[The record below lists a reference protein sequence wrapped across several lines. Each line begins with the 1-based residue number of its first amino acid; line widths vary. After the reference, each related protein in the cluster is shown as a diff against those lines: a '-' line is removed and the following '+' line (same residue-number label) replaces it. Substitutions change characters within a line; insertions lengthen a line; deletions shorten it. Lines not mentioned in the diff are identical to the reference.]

1 MVTIRQIAKCAG
13 VSTATVSNVI
23 HGKVNKVSPSTIARI
38 QRLIDEMGYVREQ
51 GQTVSRSRSSRM
63 VAVIIHFH
71 RSFEDTALSD
81 PFYGVI
87 TGSIE
92 EELRQRRC
100 VMMLYTSQDV
110 EDIIQMLAVWDVDG
124 VIAISFSNADCKKIY
139 NMFQKPMITIDAYGE
154 DDEVSSIPNIAL
166 DDEQGGYLM
175 ARHLVELGYENI
187 LMGGVDDYG
196 IDRCRWHGMQ
206 RACADTLFL
215 KEKKKL
221 NYIRLGDT
229 LEARK
234 SRYQEIAKQVP
245 FKRKTAIFFS
255 SDSLAMEAICFWTE
269 QGIRIPQDFGVAGF
283 DNSSNAV
290 HFSIPRLTTIHQDV
304 RQKGVIAVVERVTAL
319 RDPEY
324 KPNSHRLP
332 VCLVSRQSV

>member
-1 MVTIRQIAKCAG
+1 MVTIRQIAERAG

-38 QRLIDEMGYVREQ
+38 QRLIDEMGYVREK
-51 GQTVSRSRSSRM
+51 GQTVSHSCGSKL

-71 RSFEDTALSD
+71 RSFENTALSD

-92 EELRQRRC
+92 EELRRHRC

-110 EDIIQMLAVWDVDG
+110 EDIIQMLAIWDVDG
-124 VIAISFSNADCKKIY
+124 VIAISFSKADCEKIY
-139 NMFQKPMITIDAYGE
+139 NMFQKPMITIDAFGE
-154 DDEVSSIPNIAL
+154 EDEPFSISNITL

-175 ARHLVELGYENI
+175 ANHLIELGYENI

-215 KEKKKL
+215 EEKNKL
-221 NYIRLGDT
+221 SYIRLGGT
-229 LEARK
+229 VEARE

-255 SDSLAMEAICFWTE
+255 SDALAMEAICFWTE
-269 QGIRIPQDFGVAGF
+269 RGIRIPRDLGVAGF
-283 DNSSNAV
+283 DNSPNAV

-304 RQKGVIAVVERVTAL
+304 RQKGVIAVEELVTAL

-324 KPNSHRLP
+324 KPASHKLP
-332 VCLVSRQSV
+332 VFLVSRQSV

>member
-1 MVTIRQIAKCAG
+1 MVTIRQIAERAG

-23 HGKVNKVSPSTIARI
+23 HGKVNKVSSGTIARI
-38 QRLIDEMGYVREQ
+38 QQLVDEMGYVRER
-51 GQTVSRSRSSRM
+51 GQTVPHSRGSRL
-63 VAVIIHFH
+63 VAVFIHFH
-71 RSFEDTALSD
+71 RSFEDTVLSD

-92 EELRQRRC
+92 EELRRRGC

-110 EDIIQMLAVWDVDG
+110 EDIIRMLTVWDVDG
-124 VIAISFSNADCKKIY
+124 VIAISFSKADCEKIY

-154 DDEVSSIPNIAL
+154 EDEPFSIPNITL

-175 ARHLVELGYENI
+175 ASHLVELGYENI
-187 LMGGVDDYG
+187 LMAGIDDYG

-221 NYIRLGDT
+221 SYIRLGDAA
-229 LEARK
+229 EVRK
-234 SRYQEIAKQVP
+234 SRYREIAKQVP
-245 FKRKTAIFFS
+245 FKKKTAIFFS
-255 SDSLAMEAICFWTE
+255 ADSLAMEAICFWTE
-269 QGIRIPQDFGVAGF
+269 QGIRIPRDLGVAGF

-290 HFSIPRLTTIHQDV
+290 HFSIPRLTTVHQDV
-304 RQKGVIAVVERVTAL
+304 RQKGVIAVEELVTAL

-324 KPNSHRLP
+324 RPKSHRLP
-332 VCLVSRQSV
+332 VFLVSRESV